1 MGDDRLKQ
9 GNLLMN
15 IIDVTRLKSSRVT
28 GDDELAAQQ
37 NEDAGCY
44 GKQCQ
49 NCAQAAHRN
58 ERGQA
63 RKDEPDG

>member
-1 MGDDRLKQ
+1 MISISKGIFLCV
-9 GNLLMN
+9 GLVSPGW
-15 IIDVTRLKSSRVT
+15 IFRVT
-28 GDDELAAQQ
+28 VDLAAYQ

-49 NCAQAAHRN
+49 DNAQAAHRD

-63 RKDEPDG
+63 RENEPYGQ